1 MKKMYFLLGLVS
13 VLLGGCFKEAP
24 AVDFSTVGTIIE
36 IIPPFGG
43 LENFGNTGL
52 VFPAGDLF
60 DSELVVV
67 NIASPKPLSV
77 PLTVTLGI
85 NDSALSAYNAA
96 YGTSYISLPDSVYSF
111 PVTSVT
117 IPAGTHLD
125 TLTVYFYPAKVDS
138 TQSYMLPIGISNAQG
153 KTISGNFSIIYFHF
167 DPY

>member
-1 MKKMYFLLGLVS
+1 MKKIYFLFGFGS
-13 VLLGGCFKEAP
+13 LLLSGCFKEAP

-43 LENFGNTGL
+43 LENFGNAGL
-52 VFPAGDLF
+52 VFPAGDLY
-60 DSELVVV
+60 DSEQVVV
-67 NIASPKPLSV
+67 NIAAPKPLSV

-96 YGTSYISLPDSVYSF
+96 NGTSYIALPDSVYSF

-117 IPAGTHLD
+117 IPAGEHLD
-125 TLTVYFYPAKVDS
+125 TLTVYFYPSKIDS
-138 TQSYMLPIGISNAQG
+138 TQSYMLPVGISTAQG

-167 DPY
+167 DPQ